1 MNKTIKIIDLLNK
14 IANKEEVPNKIEYCG
29 IDYTWDKIGYL
40 HYAGFGER
48 EKSFLEGIR
57 TDVVLNDEV
66 EILEDTT
73 DEIEELNYYTV
84 ISAVNGKFQENIDEE
99 FGKHTKKINELVR
112 AINKLNKQDTSKDT
126 NRMSD

>member
-14 IANKEEVPNKIEYCG
+14 IANREEVPNKIEYCG

-57 TDVVLNDEV
+57 TDVVLNAEV
-66 EILEDTT
+66 EILEDKT
-73 DEIEELNYYTV
+73 DEIEEYKTKYTERCIDKEVREKLNEV
-84 ISAVNGKFQENIDEE
+84 I
-99 FGKHTKKINELVR
+99 R
-112 AINKLNKQDTSKDT
+112 AINKLNKQDTSKDE
-126 NRMSD
+126 NCMSD